1 MKITALFI
9 ATALTAAS
17 ALAGGGLGIFGTYWD
32 ADDTDDP
39 AIGGG
44 IKLKAPL
51 MPNLC
56 MELRGSYLVEFADGT
71 DEESLIP
78 LEAGLVIEFPIAEQ
92 LTLYAGGGAGYFIS
106 PEYEVDDGMGGEV
119 DVDLDD
125 EVGYYAVAGAELK
138 LNESV
143 AIFAEAK
150 YTAVEFDGAE
160 VEGIDVD
167 FEDSEMKGLGVNAG
181 LMLLW

>member
-1 MKITALFI
+1 MKRTALFLVM
-9 ATALTAAS
+9 ALTAAS

-44 IKLKAPL
+44 VKLKAPL

-56 MELRGSYLVEFADGT
+56 VELRGSYLVEFLDDS
-71 DEESLIP
+71 DEESIIP
-78 LEAGLVIEFPIAEQ
+78 LEAGLVIEFPVADQ
-92 LTLYAGGGAGYFIS
+92 LTIFAGGGAGYFIS
-106 PEYEVDDGMGGEV
+106 PEYEVDVPGWGSADL
-119 DVDLDD
+119 DLDD
-125 EVGYYAVAGAELK
+125 EVGYYVVAGAELK

-143 AIFAEAK
+143 ALFAEAK

-160 VEGIDVD
+160 VDGTDVD
-167 FEDSEMKGLGVNAG
+167 FEDSELKGLGVNAG